1 MGIELIL
8 ALVSILL
15 VILVFY
21 LASLVYHYKTK
32 YEELQHSVDK
42 LREEIRNQLEESIRR
57 EYEVKFQRWL
67 AEYEEKIRKD
77 AIERSIAVILGRV
90 GEQLAL
96 LIIFTSLGVDPRDLR
111 FLGSPVD
118 YIAFKGL
125 SSGNPQEILF
135 IEVKYGKT
143 TSLTEKQRAIKRLV
157 EERKVRWIT
166 LNLREKLEKLAKKIL
181 EESSETYETSR
192 RQGTRTRHVY
202 YFEKL

>member
-135 IEVKYGKT
+135 IEVKYGKI

>member
-57 EYEVKFQRWL
+57 EYEVKSQRWL

-135 IEVKYGKT
+135 IEVKYGKI

>member
-135 IEVKYGKT
+135 IEVKYGKI

-157 EERKVRWIT
+157 EERKPKQIT